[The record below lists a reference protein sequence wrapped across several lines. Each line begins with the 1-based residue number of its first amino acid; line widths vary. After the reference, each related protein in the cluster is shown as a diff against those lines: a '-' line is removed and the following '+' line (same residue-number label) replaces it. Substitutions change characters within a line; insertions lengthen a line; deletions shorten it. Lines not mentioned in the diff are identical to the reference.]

1 MKTLI
6 SSVIFLGLTS
16 LFLASER
23 TAANDNTPYIKNNH
37 SHLAQNIA
45 AERFN
50 VVGTEP
56 FWNVSV
62 SKSGIVYS
70 SPEVKKQTFPYV
82 APLKAE
88 GRPEDFVRVYQLKGK
103 GNNTLILKKA
113 DKCSDGM
120 SDKEYPYSATLI
132 LGTKVLEGC
141 AERK

>member
-6 SSVIFLGLTS
+6 SGVIFLGLTS
-16 LFLASER
+16 LFLASDR
-23 TAANDNTPYIKNNH
+23 SAANDSTLSFKNNH
-37 SHLAQNIA
+37 FHIVQNVA

-70 SPEVKKQTFPYV
+70 STEVKKQTFPYV
-82 APLKAE
+82 APLKAS
-88 GRPEDFVRVYQLKGK
+88 GRPEDFVSVYQLKGK
-103 GNNTLILKKA
+103 GNNTLILKKV

-141 AERK
+141 AEKK